1 MRHCRTWEVYI
12 FSPFL
17 RIWHWI
23 MAASLLMLFLTGRYI
38 GGPFFLGSVGVEPTI
53 AVGNLMSM
61 ESIRFWHFVWA
72 YILSA
77 SFILRIYGWIR
88 YKGDRLLPRF
98 WKRIFWTGIVDDLR
112 HYHFLQLHHAPVLRS
127 STARVA
133 YVVAYTVIFI
143 MIGTGFAMYG
153 MIQPSSMTA
162 KIFGPVIQLLGN
174 EYNVHVVHNYLA
186 WFFPIFLTI
195 HTYFAYRADMMQGS
209 GEVSSIFSGIK
220 FLHGKAEDLKD
231 IE

>member
-1 MRHCRTWEVYI
+1 VRHTRTWEVYI

-23 MAASLLMLFLTGRYI
+23 MAAALLMLFLTGRYI
-38 GGPFFLGSVGVEPTI
+38 GHPFFIGSVGVEPTF

-61 ESIRFWHFVWA
+61 ETIRFWHFTWA
-72 YILSA
+72 YILTA

-98 WKRIFWTGIVDDLR
+98 WESIFWKGVVDDAL
-112 HYHFLQLHHAPVLRS
+112 HYHFFRLYHPPVLRN
-127 STARVA
+127 STARLA
-133 YVVAYTVIFI
+133 YLGAYMVIFT
-143 MIGTGFAMYG
+143 MIATGFSMYG
-153 MIQPSSMTA
+153 MINPSSWTA
-162 KIFGPVIQLLGN
+162 KIFGPVIPLFGN
-174 EYNVHVVHNYLA
+174 EQNVHVVHNYLA

-231 IE
+231 IR